1 MKKISLLFLLL
12 ISTFMF
18 AQQSVLDQKIN
29 SIIKDKKATVGVS
42 VLGFENGFKYN
53 KNADKKLPMQS
64 VFKFHI
70 AAAVLDFVDKGKLS
84 LDQKIVLD
92 KSNLLENTWSPLR
105 DKYPNGGVEVPLSEV
120 LEMTVAKSDNN
131 GCDILLRLLGGTQ
144 TVQKFMDSKGVK
156 GFQIK
161 YNEETMHK
169 DWNVQYENYST
180 MNSATDVLKKF
191 YDGKLLSKKSTDYLM
206 KIMLSTSTGL
216 NKLIEQLPK
225 NTPVA
230 RKTGA
235 SGKNKEGLTG
245 AENEIAIITLPN
257 GKHYTIAVF
266 VSNSMETDAVNCKMI
281 SDISKTV
288 WDYFNK

>member
-1 MKKISLLFLLL
+1 MKKISLLFLF
-12 ISTFMF
+12 ISAFTF
-18 AQQSVLDQKIN
+18 AQQSVLEQKIS

-84 LDQKIVLD
+84 LDQKILLD

-105 DKYPNGGVEVPLSEV
+105 DKYPNGNVEVPLSEI
-120 LEMTVAKSDNN
+120 LEFTVAKSDNN
-131 GCDILLRLLGGTQ
+131 GCDILLKLLGGTQ

-161 YNEETMHK
+161 YNEEAMHK
-169 DWNVQYENYST
+169 DWNVQYENYT
-180 MNSATDVLKKF
+180 TTNSAVQTLKKF

-206 KIMLSTSTGL
+206 KVMLSTSTGL

-225 NTPVA
+225 NTPAA

-235 SGKNKEGLTG
+235 SGKNDAGLTG
-245 AENEIAIITLPN
+245 AENEIAIVTLPN
-257 GKHYTIAVF
+257 GKHYAIAVF
-266 VSNSMETDAVNCKMI
+266 VSNSTETDAVNCKMI
-281 SDISKTV
+281 SDISKSV